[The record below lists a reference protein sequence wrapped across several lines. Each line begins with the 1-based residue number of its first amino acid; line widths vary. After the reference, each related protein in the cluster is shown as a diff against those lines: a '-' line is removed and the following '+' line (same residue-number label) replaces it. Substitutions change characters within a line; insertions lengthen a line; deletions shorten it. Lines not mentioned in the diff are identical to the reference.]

1 MLHAAATLR
10 KAGRPQ
16 GMGEPL
22 TARFSGDRR
31 STRAP
36 KLLPSQSYL
45 VSSVKFLHENK
56 LLVVFV
62 ACGALLMAAVG
73 GGFYL
78 QYLNDAAEASRHA
91 TTRRLVAL
99 EETLTSLQ
107 DVRIHHAGL
116 LITGKPQFRRQFDE
130 SRQQLAR
137 KVVALERLYPP
148 DEHSERVLRELKRLY
163 ALKVAELA
171 AALEMHDRNGFDAAR
186 AMFMSRNA
194 DDYGMAIRILIE
206 HLKQRDQD
214 TQAATNQLI
223 GRQHAQLL
231 TAAAGVLL
239 LALLCGALAH
249 ASLRNEVRQRQAL
262 ARRLEHEATHDA
274 LTSLPNRRSFMLE
287 LERSLARVRRSGGM
301 LAILFIDLDG
311 FKRVNDELGHGIG
324 DQLLRLVAQRFEQGL
339 RRSDLVARLGGDEFA
354 VLADATG
361 VDTLVQLAERLVEIA
376 SAPLLD
382 SHPDHR
388 ISASIGL
395 AVFPMDA
402 ADGTAL
408 LSEADAAMYRAK
420 RSGKGRVARPAH
432 WRPVV
437 PGDATA
443 LQRG

>member
-1 MLHAAATLR
+1 
-10 KAGRPQ
+10 
-16 GMGEPL
+16 
-22 TARFSGDRR
+22 
-31 STRAP
+31 
-36 KLLPSQSYL
+36 
-45 VSSVKFLHENK
+45 VKFLHENK

-62 ACGALLMAAVG
+62 ACGSLLMAALA

-91 TTRRLVAL
+91 TTRRLLAL

-107 DVRIHHAGL
+107 DVRIQHAGL

-130 SRQQLAR
+130 SSQQLAR
-137 KVVALERLYPP
+137 MVDALQALYPP
-148 DEHSERVLRELKRLY
+148 DEHNDRVLRELKRLY
-163 ALKVAELA
+163 GLKVAELA
-171 AALEMHDRNGFDAAR
+171 AAVEMHDHNGFEAAR
-186 AMFMSRNA
+186 AIFMSRNA
-194 DDYGMAIRILIE
+194 DDYGMAIRMLIE
-206 HLKQRDQD
+206 HLKQRDQE
-214 TQAATNQLI
+214 TQAATNHLI
-223 GRQHAQLL
+223 GRQHVHLL
-231 TAAAGVLL
+231 SAAVGVLV

-249 ASLRNEVRQRQAL
+249 VSLRNEVRQRQAL

-311 FKRVNDELGHGIG
+311 FKRVNDELGHGTG
-324 DQLLRLVAQRFEQGL
+324 DELLRQVAQRFEQSL

-361 VDTLVQLAERLVEIA
+361 LDTLMQLAERLVELV
-376 SAPLLD
+376 SAPLLED
-382 SHPDHR
+382 HPEHR

-395 AVFPMDA
+395 AVFPTDA
-402 ADGTAL
+402 SDGTAL

-420 RSGKGRVARPAH
+420 RAGKGRVARPAH

-437 PGDATA
+437 PDDAPA
-443 LQRG
+443 LRHG